1 MYRKSP
7 FCRKNPEQKTGRIG
21 AFRFYLYRMNPGF
34 IKPLIPVEEV
44 FAIDG
49 NALVLVDASSGPDSF
64 ANYRTAHL
72 KDAVFANADENLAR
86 KTTDPSVG
94 GRHPLPA
101 IGDFAGFLG
110 RLGISPDSHVV
121 VYDHKQGANMAARF
135 WWMLKAVGHQ
145 KVQVLDGGMEAALR
159 KNYPVETGIRQP
171 ADAGPYPATQWNLPT
186 YEIDEVA
193 GFVRDRDHLVID
205 VRDAYRY
212 RGESEPI
219 DTVAGHIPGAVN
231 VPFSTNLNPDGTFLS
246 VEELHRKYA
255 SVIGNRKPENIIVH
269 CGSGVTA
276 CHTLLAL
283 EQAGLKGAGLYVG
296 SWSEWSRTGREI
308 AKESAT

>member
-1 MYRKSP
+1 
-7 FCRKNPEQKTGRIG
+7 
-21 AFRFYLYRMNPGF
+21 MNPGF

-49 NALVLVDASSGPDSF
+49 NVLVLVDASSGPDSF
-64 ANYRTAHL
+64 ANYRFTHL

-86 KTTDPSVG
+86 KTTDPSIG
-94 GRHPLPA
+94 GRHPLPE
-101 IGDFAGFLG
+101 ISDFAVYLG
-110 RLGISPDSHVV
+110 KLGIQPDAHVV

-135 WWMLKAVGHQ
+135 WWMLKAVGHR

-159 KNYPVETGIRQP
+159 KNYPVEEGIRQP
-171 ADAGPYPATQWNLPT
+171 VNVGPYPATQWNLPT
-186 YEIDEVA
+186 YNIEEVA
-193 GFVRDRDHLVID
+193 GFVQDKDHLVID

-212 RGESEPI
+212 RGDSEPI
-219 DTVAGHIPGAVN
+219 DTVAGHIPGAMN

-246 VEELHRKYA
+246 PEALRSKYE
-255 SVIGNRKPENIIVH
+255 SVIDKRQPENIIVH

-283 EQAGLKGAGLYVG
+283 EQAGIHGAGLYVG
-296 SWSEWSRTGREI
+296 SWSEWSRTGKEI
-308 AKESAT
+308 AREPAT

>member
-1 MYRKSP
+1 
-7 FCRKNPEQKTGRIG
+7 
-21 AFRFYLYRMNPGF
+21 MNPGL

-64 ANYRTAHL
+64 ANYQAGHL
-72 KDAVFANADENLAR
+72 RLAIFGNADESLAR
-86 KTTDPSVG
+86 KTNDPSVG

-101 IGDFAGFLG
+101 IGDFAVYLG
-110 RLGISPDSHVV
+110 KLGIRPDSHVV
-121 VYDHKQGANMAARF
+121 IYDHKQGANMAARL
-135 WWMLKAVGHQ
+135 WWMLKAVGHR

-159 KNYPVETGIRQP
+159 KKYPVETGIEQP
-171 ADAGPYPATQWNLPT
+171 VDAGPYPATQWNLPT
-186 YEIDEVA
+186 YNIDQVA
-193 GFVRDRDHLVID
+193 GFVQDKDHLVID

-212 RGESEPI
+212 RGEREPI
-219 DTVAGHIPGAVN
+219 DMVAGHIPGAVN
-231 VPFSTNLNPDGTFLS
+231 VPFSTNLTPDGTFLS
-246 VEELHRKYA
+246 PEELRFKYE

-283 EQAGLKGAGLYVG
+283 EQAGINGAGLYVG

-308 AKESAT
+308 AREPAT